1 VRKDIAE
8 TGWKFTNETQRGSVV
23 LTPSMKNGPVML
35 EITMRDWNILSAT
48 MLLALLEECSP
59 DASNI
64 VATYM
69 MNIPITL

>member
-1 VRKDIAE
+1 MRKDIAE
-8 TGWKFTNETQRGSVV
+8 TGWKFTNETQRSVV

-48 MLLALLEECSP
+48 ILLALLEECNP
-59 DASNI
+59 DVSNI

>member
-1 VRKDIAE
+1 
-8 TGWKFTNETQRGSVV
+8 
-23 LTPSMKNGPVML
+23 MKNGPVML

-64 VATYM
+64 VASYM